1 MKKKLL
7 DVGLDFDFK
16 LIAITSPLKDYRLC
30 FAINK
35 FTEFDFR
42 KADELEI
49 SFKNTPKKFFSM
61 YVYDPGN
68 IECEFILLCNKG
80 TDGLLVPEMKAV
92 DYFIL
97 IKGFIDEEDMDLFL
111 SQLKNIKEIQ
121 AVVELNPEKIKSKEN
136 LIF

>member
-1 MKKKLL
+1 MIKKFLKLE
-7 DVGLDFDFK
+7 LDFDFK
-16 LIAITSPLKDYRLC
+16 LLAITSQLKDYRLC

-42 KADELEI
+42 KDEDLEI
-49 SFKNTPKKFFSM
+49 AFKNTPTKFFSR
-61 YVYDPGN
+61 YVYYPEN
-68 IECEFILLCNKG
+68 IECYFTLLANKG
-80 TDGLLVPEMKAV
+80 TDGFLIPEMKEI

-97 IKGFIDEEDMDLFL
+97 IKEFIDEEDLDLLL
-111 SQLKNIKEIQ
+111 SQLKQIKEIQ